1 MGVFCFVPSPGGST
15 NLPEPTYRKKQIQ
28 NLNKKRIKFLGV
40 LFLYQYKA
48 KDMSGIKERVKV
60 FTNVYGEVMTMKLD
74 SGGNFTILHTDC
86 NDKFEPISKFVSE
99 YVLMPEEVKQIA
111 EFFRECKKDL
121 TKS

>member
-1 MGVFCFVPSPGGST
+1 M
-15 NLPEPTYRKKQIQ
+15 
-28 NLNKKRIKFLGV
+28 LG
-40 LFLYQYKA
+40 L
-48 KDMSGIKERVKV
+48 KERVKV